1 MEVTTRDGRLR
12 GVSGKGFEV
21 FRGIPFAKPPLGPLR
36 FRAPQPVEAWTG
48 VRDAGSFGPA
58 SFQAQSPMAALL
70 VHGITEESED
80 CLYLNVWSPAVDGE
94 PRAVMVW
101 LHGGAFVIGA
111 GSQTMF
117 DGAALAVR
125 ENVVV
130 VTVNYR
136 LGIFGFLHGRS
147 VCGDELDSTGNEGV
161 LDQVAALEWVKE
173 NIDAFGG
180 DPGNVTVFGESA
192 GAISISMLLAM
203 PTAKGLFHKAIL
215 QSGAPNVRS
224 SLDTAGNVTERVLHE
239 LGVKPEHAGKLR
251 ELSAEQLMEAQ
262 NKATPRSSGVAYR
275 PVLDGAIIP
284 EEPFAAIARG
294 SAQGIPLLVGTTR
307 DEMRIYGWMDPNITS
322 MDEAGLRSR
331 CEAAIMGGQ
340 DGVSNGERAIDVYRR
355 AREAGDESTAVQDLW
370 FAISTDQTFRAP
382 AMMVAES
389 QARHTPDVF
398 AYLFT
403 YESPAAHGALRACHA
418 LDVPFVFG
426 TFGHEEIRG
435 FAGDGPEAARLST
448 QMMAAWGEFARSG
461 KPSHRGLPEWPRY
474 EPHRRATMEL
484 GVGSQVLSR
493 PMEAE
498 RAFWE
503 TVR

>member
-1 MEVTTRDGRLR
+1 MEIVTREGKLR
-12 GVSGKGFEV
+12 GVSGEGFEV
-21 FRGIPFAKPPLGPLR
+21 FRGIPFAQPPIGPLR
-36 FRAPQPVEAWTG
+36 FRPPQPLEAWAG

-58 SFQAQSPMAALL
+58 SLQAQRPMAAL
-70 VHGITEESED
+70 VVQGITEESED
-80 CLYLNVWSPAVDGE
+80 CLYLNVWTPSADGE
-94 PRAVMVW
+94 PRPVMVW
-101 LHGGAFVIGA
+101 LHGGAFVFGA
-111 GSQTMF
+111 GSQTNC

-136 LGIFGFLHGRS
+136 LGILGFLHGRS
-147 VCGDELDSTGNEGV
+147 VCGDQLDSTGNEGL

-173 NIDAFGG
+173 NIAAFGG
-180 DPGNVTVFGESA
+180 DAGNVTVFGQSA
-192 GAISISMLLAM
+192 GAISISMLLTM
-203 PTAKGLFHKAIL
+203 PRAKGLFHKAIL
-215 QSGAPNVRS
+215 QSGAPNVRN
-224 SLDTAGNVTERVLHE
+224 SLDTAANVTERVLHE
-239 LGVKPEHAGKLR
+239 LGVKPENAGKLR
-251 ELSAEQLMEAQ
+251 ELSAERLMEAQ

-275 PVLDGAIIP
+275 PVLDSSIFP

-294 SAQGIPLLVGTTR
+294 SGQGVPLLVGTTR
-307 DEMRIYGWMDPNITS
+307 DEMRFFGWMDPNITE
-322 MDEAGLRSR
+322 MDQGGLLSR

-355 AREAGDESTAVQDLW
+355 AREAREDSTTVQDVW
-370 FAISTDQTFRAP
+370 FAIATDQTFRAP
-382 AMMVAES
+382 AMRVAES

-426 TFGHEEIRG
+426 TFGHEEIRD
-435 FAGDGPEAARLST
+435 FAGDGPEAARLSG
-448 QMMAAWGEFARSG
+448 QMMAAWGAFARSG
-461 KPSHRGLPEWPRY
+461 NPSHDGLPEWPRY
-474 EPHRRATMEL
+474 EPMNRATMEL
-484 GVGSQVLSR
+484 GVESRVLFA
-493 PMEAE
+493 PMEPE